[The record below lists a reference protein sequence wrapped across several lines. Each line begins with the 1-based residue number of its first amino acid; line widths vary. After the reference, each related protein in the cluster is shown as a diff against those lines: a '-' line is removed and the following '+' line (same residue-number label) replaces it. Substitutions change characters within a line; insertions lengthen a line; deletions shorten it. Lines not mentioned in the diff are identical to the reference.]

1 MCSFAA
7 LASRHGDPV
16 PKVVVT
22 AADSTMKGKNMS
34 YEQVIS
40 AVKSN
45 PALAAELAGSSSWAD
60 TEKILKANG
69 VEVPANSKPTAEQEK
84 ELASIAGGG
93 GTNVYF
99 NASF

>member
-1 MCSFAA
+1 MVA
-7 LASRHGDPV
+7 
-16 PKVVVT
+16 T

-45 PALAAELAGSSSWAD
+45 PALAAELAGSTSWAD

-69 VEVPANSKPTAEQEK
+69 VEVPANAKPTAEQEK

-93 GTNVYF
+93 GSTVYF

>member
-1 MCSFAA
+1 MVAA
-7 LASRHGDPV
+7 
-16 PKVVVT
+16 
-22 AADSTMKGKNMS
+22 AADSTQKGMHMS
-34 YEQVIS
+34 YDQVIS

-45 PALAAELAGSSSWAD
+45 PALAAELAGSTSWAD

-69 VEVPANSKPTAEQEK
+69 VEVPADSKPSAEQEK